1 MKISGAAM
9 STASRPMVSISGRER
24 LRSPDAR
31 PGPVPAPGA
40 AELAAAVRFEEL
52 AVPEVVVGVLT

>member
-1 MKISGAAM
+1 
-9 STASRPMVSISGRER
+9 MVSISGRER